1 MCVLLLQQLIDAV
14 ARQDIHN
21 TILVL
26 AYCKPDHVNAPYS
39 KTDTRTALH
48 IAAAMGNLTLV
59 QLLIWVSNRFCR
71 VEWMVAAFQLIS

>member
-1 MCVLLLQQLIDAV
+1 MLQQLIDAV

-26 AYCKPDHVNAPYS
+26 AYAKPEHVNAPYS

-48 IAAAMGNLTLV
+48 ISAALGNVVLV
-59 QLLIWVSNRFCR
+59 QLLLWVRQIES
-71 VEWMVAAFQLIS
+71 

>member
-1 MCVLLLQQLIDAV
+1 MQQLIDAV

-26 AYCKPDHVNAPYS
+26 AYAKTEDVNAPYS

-48 IAAAMGNLTLV
+48 IAAALGNVVLV
-59 QLLIWVSNRFCR
+59 QLLLWVRINFHSKNY
-71 VEWMVAAFQLIS
+71 ETQAFSLHCMI